1 MVSMYGIF
9 TYIYHKNQPFMYRYI
24 YHFLWILWV
33 LTWSCTR
40 RTGRSW
46 STLRRDQ
53 LEGSTGVSH
62 KTLWVQWYI
71 IHLGGGF
78 KYCICSPRSLGKW
91 SNLTNIFQMGWFNH
105 QLVIDFIPYPGYSWL
120 EICTKKMFIPKVGGR
135 CGNPMFDGPSMW
147 PKNRVP
153 HDPQVDPYDRYKW
166 SYFTPLIGC

>member
-1 MVSMYGIF
+1 MFGIF
-9 TYIYHKNQPFMYRYI
+9 TYIYHNNQPFMYRYI
-24 YHFLWILWV
+24 YPFPWILWV

-53 LEGSTGVSH
+53 LEGSTGLSH

-120 EICTKKMFIPKVGGR
+120 EICTKNVHPQSWGKMWQSNVRWSEHVAQKQ
-135 CGNPMFDGPSMW
+135 GPS
-147 PKNRVP
+147 
-153 HDPQVDPYDRYKW
+153 W
-166 SYFTPLIGC
+166 SPRWIPTIVINEVISLHW

>member
-1 MVSMYGIF
+1 MDPMGFDMILYS
-9 TYIYHKNQPFMYRYI
+9 KNWKIPK
-24 YHFLWILWV
+24 
-33 LTWSCTR
+33 
-40 RTGRSW
+40 

-62 KTLWVQWYI
+62 KTLWVKWYI

-120 EICTKKMFIPKVGGR
+120 EICTKNVHPQSWGKMWQSNVRWSEHVAQKQ
-135 CGNPMFDGPSMW
+135 GPS
-147 PKNRVP
+147 
-153 HDPQVDPYDRYKW
+153 W
-166 SYFTPLIGC
+166 SPRWIPTIVINEVISLHW